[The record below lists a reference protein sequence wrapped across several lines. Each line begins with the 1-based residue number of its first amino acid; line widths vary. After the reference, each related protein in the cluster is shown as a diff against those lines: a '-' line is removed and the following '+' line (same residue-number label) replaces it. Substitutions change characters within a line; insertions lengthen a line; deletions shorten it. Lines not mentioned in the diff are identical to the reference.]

1 MIVRMSS
8 LKNVKKKTNSAR
20 PAKPAA
26 KEASAMKWISTGKK
40 SSASQEGEGSVL
52 TSNSER
58 PLGEG
63 EGSVQRGSV
72 PVASSSTARDECRD
86 SIIAYVHKVSES
98 RRNKRNT
105 MDYSTMVL
113 QTSSDKQLSALIYSK
128 TKRKLLVD
136 SERSRTPVKLQRFT
150 YTSDG
155 SKVIVNDMTK
165 ISSPQP
171 TEYLFQF
178 EEVASNDE
186 EKRTAVREIIENF
199 NEGDLMSIH
208 GKVVGVAE
216 PAVTKSRGLK
226 VASALFADETG
237 KIELDLWEDHISAVE
252 VGRVYTISPVQ
263 VRRWLGKKKVSAV
276 VSSIIRAEVMD
287 ECLSAIPLA
296 TEEEIRE
303 GSGSTT
309 LTIRSFQCVEKVES
323 YLQCRKCSR
332 RILQAMGTLVVR
344 CDRCGYSMRTV
355 DCPVRRYASV
365 VMEVTDGSPV
375 HVTVFNDVL
384 EKLVPECKNLSDG
397 EVEEVLLL
405 MENVTITYDSETYIV
420 LNAVTTK

>member
-1 MIVRMSS
+1 MSS
-8 LKNVKKKTNSAR
+8 KSGIRKKTKDCGR
-20 PAKPAA
+20 LKPAKPA
-26 KEASAMKWISTGKK
+26 SAMNWISREET
-40 SSASQEGEGSVL
+40 SNTSQKGEGSAQ
-52 TSNSER
+52 TSNSAKQM
-58 PLGEG
+58 GEG
-63 EGSVQRGSV
+63 EGSVQRSNDAM
-72 PVASSSTARDECRD
+72 ASSSSARDECRD
-86 SIIAYVHKVSES
+86 AIIAYVHKVSES

-113 QTSSDKQLSALIYSK
+113 QTSSDTQLPALIYSK

-171 TEYLFQF
+171 TEYSFQF
-178 EEVASNDE
+178 EEVGSNDE
-186 EKRTAVREIIENF
+186 EQRMAVREIIDNS
-199 NEGDLMSIH
+199 NEGDLMSIR
-208 GKVVGVAE
+208 GKIVGVAE
-216 PAVTKSRGLK
+216 PTVTKSRGLK
-226 VASALFADETG
+226 VANALFADETG
-237 KIELDLWEDHISAVE
+237 KTELDLWEGHISAVE
-252 VGRVYTISPVQ
+252 VGCAYTISHVQ
-263 VRRWLGKKKVSAV
+263 ARRWLGKKKVSTV
-276 VSSIIRAEVMD
+276 VSSTITAEEMN

-296 TEEEIRE
+296 TEEEIR
-303 GSGSTT
+303 GGFASST

-332 RILQAMGTLVVR
+332 KILQAMGTPVVR

-384 EKLVPECKNLSDG
+384 EKLVPDCKNLTGG
-397 EVEEVLLL
+397 EVEEMLLL
-405 MENVTITYDSETYIV
+405 MENVTITYNSDTCIV
-420 LNAVTTK
+420 LNAVAAK

>member
-1 MIVRMSS
+1 M
-8 LKNVKKKTNSAR
+8 N
-20 PAKPAA
+20 
-26 KEASAMKWISTGKK
+26 WISREET
-40 SSASQEGEGSVL
+40 SNTSQKGEGSAQ
-52 TSNSER
+52 TSNSGKQM
-58 PLGEG
+58 GEG
-63 EGSVQRGSV
+63 EGSVQRSNDAM
-72 PVASSSTARDECRD
+72 ASSSSARDECRD
-86 SIIAYVHKVSES
+86 AIIAYVHKVSES

-113 QTSSDKQLSALIYSK
+113 QTSSDTQLPALIYSK

-171 TEYLFQF
+171 TEYSFQF
-178 EEVASNDE
+178 EEVGSNDE
-186 EKRTAVREIIENF
+186 EQRMAVREIIDNS
-199 NEGDLMSIH
+199 NEGDLMSIR
-208 GKVVGVAE
+208 GKIVGVAE
-216 PAVTKSRGLK
+216 PMGLK
-226 VASALFADETG
+226 VANALFADETG
-237 KIELDLWEDHISAVE
+237 KTELDLWEGHISAVE
-252 VGRVYTISPVQ
+252 VGCAYTISHVQ
-263 VRRWLGKKKVSAV
+263 ARRWLGKKKVSTV
-276 VSSIIRAEVMD
+276 VSSTITAEEMN

-296 TEEEIRE
+296 TEEEIR
-303 GSGSTT
+303 GGFASST

-332 RILQAMGTLVVR
+332 KILQAMGTPVVR

-384 EKLVPECKNLSDG
+384 EKLVPDCKNLTGG
-397 EVEEVLLL
+397 EVEEMSLL
-405 MENVTITYDSETYIV
+405 MENVTITYNSDTCIV
-420 LNAVTTK
+420 LNAVAAK

>member
-1 MIVRMSS
+1 M
-8 LKNVKKKTNSAR
+8 
-20 PAKPAA
+20 
-26 KEASAMKWISTGKK
+26 
-40 SSASQEGEGSVL
+40 
-52 TSNSER
+52 
-58 PLGEG
+58 
-63 EGSVQRGSV
+63 
-72 PVASSSTARDECRD
+72 ASSSTARDECRGDSPRD

-150 YTSDG
+150 YTSDE
-155 SKVIVNDMTK
+155 SKVIINDMTK

-178 EEVASNDE
+178 EEVGSNEE
-186 EKRTAVREIIENF
+186 EKRTAVREIIDNF
-199 NEGDLMSIH
+199 NKGDLMSIR
-208 GKVVGVAE
+208 GKIVGIAE
-216 PAVTKSRGLK
+216 PVTKSRGLR
-226 VASALFADETG
+226 VANALFADETG
-237 KIELDLWEDHISAVE
+237 KIELDLWEGHISDVE

-263 VRRWLGKKKVSAV
+263 VRRWLGKKKVSTV

-287 ECLSAIPLA
+287 ESLSGIPLA

-303 GSGSTT
+303 GSASST
-309 LTIRSFQCVEKVES
+309 LTIRNFQCVEKVES

-332 RILQAMGTLVVR
+332 KILQAMGTLVVR
-344 CDRCGYSMRTV
+344 CDRCGYSMRTE

-365 VMEVTDGSPV
+365 VMEVTNGSPV
-375 HVTVFNDVL
+375 HVAIFNDVL
-384 EKLVPECKNLSDG
+384 EKLLPECKNLSDG
-397 EVEEVLLL
+397 EVEEMLLL
-405 MENVTITYDSETYIV
+405 MENVTITYDSDTCIV
-420 LNAVTTK
+420 LNAVGAK

>member
-1 MIVRMSS
+1 MSS

-26 KEASAMKWISTGKK
+26 KGASAMKWISRGKK
-40 SSASQEGEGSVL
+40 SSTSQEGEGSVL

-155 SKVIVNDMTK
+155 SKVIINDMTK

-171 TEYLFQF
+171 MEYSFQF
-178 EEVASNDE
+178 EEVGSSDE

-216 PAVTKSRGLK
+216 PAVTKSSKGSRSLNL
-226 VASALFADETG
+226 VLSLTFWSTTVEVLQSHVWFADQSNLAFTCSYLAL
-237 KIELDLWEDHISAVE
+237 ICSYLDL
-252 VGRVYTISPVQ
+252 
-263 VRRWLGKKKVSAV
+263 
-276 VSSIIRAEVMD
+276 M
-287 ECLSAIPLA
+287 CLYFALI
-296 TEEEIRE
+296 
-303 GSGSTT
+303 
-309 LTIRSFQCVEKVES
+309 CS
-323 YLQCRKCSR
+323 YLALICSYLAL
-332 RILQAMGTLVVR
+332 ICLYLAFSL
-344 CDRCGYSMRTV
+344 
-355 DCPVRRYASV
+355 SV
-365 VMEVTDGSPV
+365 
-375 HVTVFNDVL
+375 L
-384 EKLVPECKNLSDG
+384 
-397 EVEEVLLL
+397 
-405 MENVTITYDSETYIV
+405 I
-420 LNAVTTK
+420 A